1 MFKAINFIRSQ
12 LTNYNT
18 KSKKK
23 KKFLNLNAI
32 HTAKTSNALVKKK
45 NLFYHQLVTYATIE
59 RYAMRS
65 NFVMDVKLSK
75 KKFRT

>member
-23 KKFLNLNAI
+23 QNFLTL
-32 HTAKTSNALVKKK
+32 
-45 NLFYHQLVTYATIE
+45 
-59 RYAMRS
+59 MR
-65 NFVMDVKLSK
+65 FILRKLQM
-75 KKFRT
+75 R